1 MAEEIPEN
9 LEIADELIAER
20 RISEPQDLPSD
31 MAPGTKTGLICGIA
45 VGLLSGIFLSLVLES
60 SSLGKTMGWVVGM
73 ASCLIAGV
81 LFGFLIGSYK
91 ARALC
96 YWIDTMNLW
105 VGRIV
110 CWMAVPMMLSIVIEV
125 VCRTPIEW
133 LGKPAQPT
141 VWVYDV
147 SRFLY
152 GGMFMLG
159 AGYALSR
166 GVHIRADFIYRNWTA
181 RTQGTVDA
189 VLYVIFYLP
198 GLLAFFYIS
207 MEFAGEALF
216 RGERGMDT
224 AWMPYLWPIK
234 SALPLGV
241 FFLILQGVSE
251 LIKSLYAA
259 QRGEWP

>member
-20 RISEPQDLPSD
+20 RISEPEDLPAD
-31 MAPGTKTGLICGIA
+31 MGTGTAAGMLCGIS
-45 VGLLSGIFLSLVLES
+45 VGVLTGIFLSLVLES
-60 SSLGKTMGWVVGM
+60 TGLGKTMGWVVGIG
-73 ASCLIAGV
+73 SCVIAGA
-81 LFGFLIGSYK
+81 LLGLSISGNK
-91 ARALC
+91 ARGIC
-96 YWIDTMNLW
+96 FWVDTMNSW
-105 VGRIV
+105 VGKIV
-110 CWMAVPMMLSIVIEV
+110 CWMAVPMMLSIVYEV
-125 VCRTPIEW
+125 MART
-133 LGKPAQPT
+133 LFTAPT
-141 VWVYDV
+141 MWVYDV

-166 GVHIRADFIYRNWTA
+166 GVHIRADFIYRNWQPK
-181 RTQGTVDA
+181 TQGLVDA
-189 VLYVIFYLP
+189 ILYVIFYLP

-207 MEFAGEALF
+207 TEFAGEALF

-234 SALPLGV
+234 SALPIGV

-251 LIKSLYAA
+251 LIKSVYAA